1 LVKREPAE
9 ALKPLTEL
17 IMNKAATDELTSAE
31 TSKPESWL
39 RRALLGTATSL
50 VALAFIGA
58 MSAGI
63 TALHLRSDAEAG
75 PQRPLPTPVET
86 LTIEMQDSYKE
97 AGRYVGRL
105 EPARQTALAFER
117 GGLVTSVLKDEG
129 DRVAAGEP
137 VAKLDTAQLEAT
149 RDQLEAQVRELT
161 ARRRLATLT
170 LDRQSKLQ
178 KKGWSP
184 EQRLD
189 EAQASLSELT
199 AGIDRVKAQI
209 ASIDIDIAKSKI
221 TAPFDGIVSSRSI
234 DEGAVVAA
242 GTPLLTVL
250 EADRRQARIGLPPE
264 VTTKLDPARNYVL
277 DTGDGELQ
285 ARLHTQRPDLQAGT
299 RTVTVLFDVTG
310 KSSVPF
316 GEIVTLTLDTEIR
329 TRGTWVPLA
338 ALSEGHRGLWNILTV
353 VTREG
358 QRITQSE
365 AVEILHIDGEQAYVR
380 GTFQPGAEIVSGGT
394 NRVVTGQRVA
404 LARE

>member
-1 LVKREPAE
+1 MNEDAKAERRPPQILKR
-9 ALKPLTEL
+9 K
-17 IMNKAATDELTSAE
+17 SF
-31 TSKPESWL
+31 L
-39 RRALLGTATSL
+39 RRTLYGMATVS
-50 VALAFIGA
+50 VALVFVG
-58 MSAGI
+58 MMGAGI
-63 TALHLRSDAEAG
+63 AALHLRASAEAG

-86 LTIEMQDSYKE
+86 LTIEMQDSYEE

-117 GGLVTSVLKDEG
+117 GGLVTSVFKDEG

-137 VAKLDTAQLEAT
+137 VASVDTSQLEAT

-170 LDRQSKLQ
+170 LGRQSKLQ

-221 TAPFDGIVSSRSI
+221 TAPFDGIVSSRLI

-264 VTTKLDPARNYVL
+264 VTTKLDPARTYVL
-277 DTGDGELQ
+277 DTGVGKLQ

-316 GEIVTLTLDTEIR
+316 GEIVTLTLDTEIK

-358 QRITQSE
+358 QPFAQSE
-365 AVEILHIDGEQAYVR
+365 AVEILHIDGERAYVR
-380 GTFQPGAEIVSGGT
+380 GTFQPGAEIVAGGT

-404 LARE
+404 LAGE